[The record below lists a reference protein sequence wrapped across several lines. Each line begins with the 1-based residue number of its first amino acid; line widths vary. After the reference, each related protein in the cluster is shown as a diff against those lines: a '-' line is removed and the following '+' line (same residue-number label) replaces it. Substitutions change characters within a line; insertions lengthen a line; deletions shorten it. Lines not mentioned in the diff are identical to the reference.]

1 MKTQN
6 SNGDLPVLRRWLDAA
21 KPHPLRWYFEYR
33 RPGLHPG
40 VIAAWWNNPILV
52 AVEQTLT
59 ILETAAPVGLD
70 GKRRDFRTFT
80 DMSGAGMQFFRTH
93 LAELT
98 IASHL
103 AQAGVPFRF
112 NTAEGPDLLLQG
124 GQQTFGIEIGSRHP
138 RSVTDLSHAL
148 SQGLRARGLPAA
160 VSIRTEPVPPVSI
173 RASVRNA
180 IIEAFL
186 PADGTPGVSSLRVE
200 ASPARPD
207 DGIPASWLS
216 IQVSRDRGTT
226 TMSAPFISPH
236 VTAMAQDVAVGVLRE
251 KRKKRQSKL
260 MPTVL
265 IVDLSGNDLPDLR
278 RWPETFGAL
287 WEPDDAF
294 LAVGGMTVSTRSRE
308 PELRFSLNPFVDRQ
322 VLERAAALVSAC
334 GALTDMADQLKNAR
348 RHAG

>member
-1 MKTQN
+1 MNVQN
-6 SNGDLPVLRRWLDAA
+6 SSGDLPVLRRWLDGASS
-21 KPHPLRWYFEYR
+21 HPLRWYFEYR
-33 RPGLHPG
+33 RPGLHPS
-40 VIAAWWNNPILV
+40 VVVAWWNNPILV

-70 GKRRDFRTFT
+70 GKRRDFRAFT

-98 IASHL
+98 VGSHL

-112 NTAEGPDLLLQG
+112 NTADGPDLLLQC
-124 GQQTFGIEIGSRHP
+124 GQETFGVEIGSRHP
-138 RSVTDLSHAL
+138 RSVSDLSHTL
-148 SQGLRARGLPAA
+148 SGGLRARGLPAA
-160 VSIRTEPVPPVSI
+160 VSIRTESIPPVSI
-173 RASVRNA
+173 RTSVRDS

-186 PADGTPGVSSLRVE
+186 PADGSPGVSFLRVE

-216 IQVSRDRGTT
+216 IQVSRDRGYT
-226 TMSAPFISPH
+226 TMSAPFDSPH
-236 VTAMAQDVAVGVLRE
+236 VTAMAQDVAGGVLRE
-251 KRKKRQSKL
+251 KRKKRQAKL
-260 MPTVL
+260 MSTVL

-287 WEPDDAF
+287 WEQDDEF

-308 PELRFSLNPFVDRQ
+308 PELRFSLNPFIERQ
-322 VLERAAALVSAC
+322 TLRRFTALVSGC
-334 GALTDMADQLKNAR
+334 GVFNDLADQAKGTR
-348 RHAG
+348 RRAG